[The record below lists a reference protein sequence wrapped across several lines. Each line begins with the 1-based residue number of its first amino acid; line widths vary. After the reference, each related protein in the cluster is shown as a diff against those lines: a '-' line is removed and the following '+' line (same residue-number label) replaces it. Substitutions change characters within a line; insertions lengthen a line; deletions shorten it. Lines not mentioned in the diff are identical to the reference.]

1 MPILKYRNNKL
12 NLLLSPK
19 ELQDFARFTTSTADL
34 NMKSVIE
41 NIPQSRFDSAEGYLS
56 RARETPDPDVRLRSI
71 TQSLETMRSFR
82 ENGVYALPP
91 YPSIL
96 HELYLYYIDTKAFS
110 IALSLF
116 LFMYLN
122 CHVYSYPQ
130 PNHPS
135 NVERIYTMAKL
146 CGNMIPASHDERND
160 GLIGDIGGVRYC
172 SLLGVQLTDQK
183 C

>member
-1 MPILKYRNNKL
+1 MLIPILKYRNDKL
-12 NLLLSPK
+12 DLLLRANVP
-19 ELQDFARFTTSTADL
+19 QDFERFATSI
-34 NMKSVIE
+34 NIRSVIE
-41 NIPQSRFDSAEGYLS
+41 NVPQSRFDSAEGYLS
-56 RARETPDPDVRLRSI
+56 RARETHDLDIRLRLI

-122 CHVYSYPQ
+122 CHVYSHPQ
-130 PNHPS
+130 PHHPS
-135 NVERIYTMAKL
+135 NVERLYTIAIL
-146 CGNMIPASHDERND
+146 CRNMIPASHEERNAGYID
-160 GLIGDIGGVRYC
+160 DIGRVRDRSIVGCITY
-172 SLLGVQLTDQK
+172 
-183 C
+183 